1 MLSSLMILVY
11 IVLDQSDARSWP
23 TMGISHQWRP
33 KHNFCDTG
41 QFALGTKTVIV
52 HAESFMHYSL
62 ELYVVK
68 EHQHDVCVKIDAAM
82 PTKTHLFD
90 SILPWCNVTCLP

>member
-1 MLSSLMILVY
+1 VLSSLMILVY

-41 QFALGTKTVIV
+41 QVALGTKTDCPCK
-52 HAESFMHYSL
+52 SFVHYSIL
-62 ELYVVK
+62 ELYMVK
-68 EHQHDVCVKIDAAM
+68 ELQHDVCVKIDAAM